1 MPTKPTRETNQ
12 EENPKKISRILLILL
27 IILTNIGCD
36 QISKKI
42 VRNHIVENE
51 TVQVL
56 ANHFI
61 VTRVENSGAFL
72 SVGDNLSQA
81 SKHIF
86 LSALPLI
93 ALGFGLFYVFKKENL
108 NTLSL
113 ISICFIIGG
122 GIGNLYDRIAY
133 GSVTDFLYLH
143 FGILQTGI
151 FNMADLSIT
160 TGAFLILVQSMF
172 KRQEQLEN
180 HS

>member
-1 MPTKPTRETNQ
+1 MPS
-12 EENPKKISRILLILL
+12 KKITRILLIVV
-27 IILTNIGCD
+27 IILMNIGCD
-36 QISKKI
+36 QISKKM
-42 VRNHIVENE
+42 VRNHIGENE

-56 ANHFI
+56 TNHFI

-72 SVGDNLSQA
+72 SVGDNLSQG

-86 LSALPLI
+86 LSALPLL
-93 ALGFGLFYVFKKENL
+93 ALAFGLFYVFKKENL
-108 NTLSL
+108 TTISMV
-113 ISICFIIGG
+113 SICFIIGG

-143 FGILQTGI
+143 FGILQTGV

-172 KRQEQLEN
+172 KRQELLEN
-180 HS
+180 NS